1 MSNVF
6 CPNSSNKRK
15 VIRGGAA
22 RGLSRFFWWFAQIKS
37 NYLDPAQI
45 IYRLVELKLICA
57 NLQKRLDKFS
67 IWRYNRRRQHF
78 APFFDFAL
86 WRHFYTF
93 FVFALW
99 RRDLFN
105 LNYFDQIC
113 KKDLT
118 SHRNCT
124 IIGAGSYRFRTSFLH
139 FGAGLRYLRI
149 VLKCGR

>member
-22 RGLSRFFWWFAQIKS
+22 RGLSRFFCWFAQIKS

-57 NLQKRLDKFS
+57 NLQKRLDKSS

-78 APFFDFAL
+78 ASIFDFAL
-86 WRHFYTF
+86 WC
-93 FVFALW
+93 
-99 RRDLFN
+99 RDLLN
-105 LNYFDQIC
+105 LKYFDQTS

-118 SHRNCT
+118 SNRNCT
-124 IIGAGSYRFRTSFLH
+124 IIGAASKNISSSYYY

-149 VLKCGR
+149 VLKCKCE